1 MSISFKGA
9 AGLACAG
16 LMGWVLSACSPVR
29 IINGLTPTSSFDMTR
44 DIAYGADPR
53 QALDIYRPRQP
64 APGAPVVIFF
74 YGG

>member
-1 MSISFKGA
+1 MLISFKRA

-29 IINGLTPTSSFDMTR
+29 IINGLTPTDSFDKTS

-53 QALDIYRPRQP
+53 QTLDIYRPKQP
-64 APGAPVVIFF
+64 APEPPW
-74 YGG
+74 